1 MSGLQN
7 IQSKVNTPVLPQAI
21 KPVQIEEK
29 ENKEPQQSTQDSSSI
44 KIKSGSIP
52 ANRLHILGI
61 TPQSDDGDV
70 DKYDHVSVQYSHTRS
85 TNNKGESAN
94 LHGIQASYGT
104 LVWEPTN
111 YMKVSAE
118 ANLDTGFGKE
128 GWFTGLG
135 VSLKHSV
142 GLDYNILGVGVP
154 IGIHVKAGPQ
164 INYAKI
170 QGDGGFGVGVAAAA
184 GVSILGIDA
193 EITRTI
199 ATNRDDIGFRLG
211 ATVKF

>member
-1 MSGLQN
+1 MSGIKN
-7 IQSKVNTPVLPQAI
+7 IQSQVTTPVLPQA
-21 KPVQIEEK
+21 KPVVK
-29 ENKEPQQSTQDSSSI
+29 EDIKETKEAQQSSKDSQSI
-44 KIKSGSIP
+44 KIKSGDIP
-52 ANRLHILGI
+52 ANRLHIFGI
-61 TPQSDDGDV
+61 KPQSDDGDV
-70 DKYDHVSVQYSHTRS
+70 DKFDHVSVQYSHTKAK
-85 TNNKGESAN
+85 NNKGQSAN
-94 LHGIQASYGT
+94 LHGVQASYGT

-142 GLDYNILGVGVP
+142 GLDFNILGVGVP
-154 IGIHVKAGPQ
+154 VGIHVKAGPQ

-184 GVSILGIDA
+184 GVSIMGIDA